1 VVKVPEMGVGVII
14 QARMGSSRLPG
25 KSLMKLGSKTLI
37 DHVIQRCLASVTLNQ
52 VYLATTNQQ
61 EDKVLVEHVTEKY
74 GIKIFLGD
82 KSDVRSR
89 FAAISK
95 DHSLSKVVR
104 ITADD
109 PFKDPA
115 HIQESIRQLGLG
127 GIDYYNNFET
137 PVFPIGLDVESFRTK
152 ALYDNI
158 RLDASSESMEH
169 VTLGLRNSPNL
180 VKKFHQGNPE
190 FTEIRL
196 TIDTSSDLEF
206 CNRLL
211 EVDPEMENTAFEWAT
226 TRAALIAL
234 GNH

>member
-1 VVKVPEMGVGVII
+1 MPEMGVGVII

-211 EVDPEMENTAFEWAT
+211 EVNPEMENTAFDWPT

-234 GNH
+234 GNY

>member
-1 VVKVPEMGVGVII
+1 MGIGVII

-25 KSLMKLGSKTLI
+25 KSLMKLGSKPLI
-37 DHVIQRCLASVTLNQ
+37 DHVIQRCLVSVSPNQ
-52 VYLATTNQQ
+52 VYLATTNQE
-61 EDKVLVEHVTEKY
+61 EDKVLVAHVAETH

-89 FAAISK
+89 FATISK
-95 DHSLSKVVR
+95 VHSLNKVVR

-115 HIQESIRQLGLG
+115 HIQESIRQLDLD

-137 PVFPIGLDVESFRTK
+137 PVFPIGLDVESFRAK

-158 RLDASSESMEH
+158 FEDASMEH
-169 VTLGLRNSPNL
+169 VTLGLRNSPNV
-180 VKKFHQGNPE
+180 VKKFYQGKPE
-190 FTEIRL
+190 FTKIRL

-211 EVDPEMENTAFEWAT
+211 EVNPEMENTAFDWAT

-234 GNH
+234 GNY

>member
-1 VVKVPEMGVGVII
+1 MSDKGVGVII

-25 KSLMKLGSKTLI
+25 KSLMKLGGKPLI
-37 DHVIQRCLASVTLNQ
+37 DHVIQRCLASVSPNQ

-61 EDKVLVEHVTEKY
+61 EDKVLVAHVAETY
-74 GIKIFLGD
+74 GIKIFLCD
-82 KSDVRSR
+82 KFDVRSR

-95 DHSLSKVVR
+95 DHSLSRVVR

-115 HIQESIRQLGLG
+115 HIQESIRQLDMG

-158 RLDASSESMEH
+158 LEDASSESMEH
-169 VTLGLRNSPNL
+169 VTLGLRNSPNV
-180 VKKFHQGNPE
+180 VKKFYQGKPE
-190 FTEIRL
+190 FTKIRL

-211 EVDPEMENTAFEWAT
+211 EVNPEMENTAFDWAT

-234 GNH
+234 GNY